1 MSDEIKCTTF
11 AEGLKPKCLPLL
23 YVCTKS
29 EQTSMKTGE
38 TGLMYSSSTLMDDR
52 TISTIVHPAIQ
63 YQIVLH

>member
-1 MSDEIKCTTF
+1 MSDDIKCTTF

-38 TGLMYSSSTLMDDR
+38 TGLMYSSSTLMDT

-63 YQIVLH
+63 YQTVLH

>member
-1 MSDEIKCTTF
+1 MSDDIKCTTF

-38 TGLMYSSSTLMDDR
+38 TGLMT
-52 TISTIVHPAIQ
+52 VF
-63 YQIVLH
+63 